1 MSGLESALKES
12 TTIPVIPC
20 WPVLY
25 KVLVVNLPVPSPR
38 NTSAPTPPI
47 LPPAVTRSGIPSL
60 LKSPTAVL
68 QKPPVGPPVTVNGD
82 WKVPSPLPSST
93 ALPVVKSSLLSL
105 LKSATALQP
114 ALQLNELAIGAPNVP
129 SPLPG
134 NTVSGLL
141 PATRSVF
148 PSPVKSPR
156 APGM

>member
-1 MSGLESALKES
+1 MMSGLQSALKRS
-12 TTIPVIPC
+12 PTLLVFSC
-20 WPVLY
+20 CQFLY

-38 NTSAPTPPI
+38 NPRPPKPPI
-47 LPPAVTRSGIPSL
+47 LPPAMTRSGIPSL

-148 PSPVKSPR
+148 P
-156 APGM
+156 